1 MNIVYYINQFFAQ
14 VGGESAANYP
24 LEVREACIGPVIPF
38 SSGVSKAGGEVV
50 ATIICGDNYFAENL
64 ENVREE
70 IINILK
76 KYNAQILV
84 AGPAF
89 NAGRYGLACGEIM
102 KIAQQYIGIPAIS
115 AMYPENPGVDMYK
128 LYGYIFPTTINA
140 RGMKDV
146 MPKLIEFTKKILSD
160 KKIGSPEEEGYFLR
174 GVRKNVLDSKT
185 GAQRAVDMMLAKI
198 KGEHFVTELQMPVF
212 NRVDPSPAIKDL
224 KTATIAVMTSGGIV
238 PKGNPDRL
246 ESLTC
251 TKWKKYN
258 VDSFGGVGI
267 PDTEVAHGG
276 YDPSFANQDANRVL
290 PVDALAE
297 LEKEGYIGQLY
308 DSFYVTV
315 GNGMPIDRATM
326 FGDAIGK
333 ELKGKVDGVI
343 LTST

>member
-14 VGGESAANYP
+14 IGGESAANYP
-24 LEVREACIGPVIPF
+24 LEVKETCVGPVVPF
-38 SSGVSKAGGEVV
+38 ASGVSQDGGKVV

-64 ENVREE
+64 EKVSEE
-70 IINILK
+70 IIKILR
-76 KYNAQILV
+76 KYNAQILI

-89 NAGRYGLACGEIM
+89 NAGRYGMACGEVM
-102 KIAQQYIGIPAIS
+102 KIAQQHIGIPAIS
-115 AMYPENPGVDMYK
+115 AMYPENPGVEMYK

-140 RGMKDV
+140 RGMKDA
-146 MPKLIEFTKKILSD
+146 MPKLIAFTKKILAGE
-160 KKIGSPEEEGYFLR
+160 KISGPEEEGYFLR
-174 GVRKNVLDSKT
+174 GVRKNVVDSKT
-185 GAQRAVDMMLAKI
+185 GAQRAIDMMLAKI
-198 KGEHFVTELQMPVF
+198 KGDHFVTELQMPIF
-212 NRVDPSPAIKDL
+212 NRIDPSPPIKDL
-224 KTATIAVMTSGGIV
+224 KKATIAVMTSGGIV

-258 VDSFGGVGI
+258 YDSFGGMGI
-267 PDTEVAHGG
+267 PNAEVAHGG

-290 PVDALAE
+290 PVDALTE
-297 LEKEGYIGQLY
+297 LESEGYISQLY
-308 DSFYVTV
+308 DGFYVTV
-315 GNGMPIDRATM
+315 GNGMPIDRAVM